1 MDSKEEGTENLGAL
15 HGYRD
20 SRSRIDRL
28 LNYKRYIDW
37 LIEKELTSGEPGNKK
52 RSSSDN
58 RRVKANAHLAYKE
71 DQRTGD
77 Q

>member
-1 MDSKEEGTENLGAL
+1 MENDKTENSVAS

-37 LIEKELTSGEPGNKK
+37 LIEKELTRGKPGNKK

-58 RRVKANAHLAYKE
+58 RRVKANVHLAYKE